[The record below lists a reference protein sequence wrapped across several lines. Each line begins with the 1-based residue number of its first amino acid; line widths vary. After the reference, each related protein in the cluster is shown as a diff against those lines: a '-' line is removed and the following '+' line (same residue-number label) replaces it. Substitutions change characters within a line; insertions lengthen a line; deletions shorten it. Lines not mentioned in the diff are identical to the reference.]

1 MWLTGFDAP
10 SCSTVYLDKPMR
22 NHTLMQTIA
31 RANRVFPGKH
41 SGVIVDYANVFASL
55 EKALAIYG
63 AGKGGKSPVKDKQ
76 QLVEELRQAVV
87 DATAFCAA
95 HGVLLAE
102 IEALPVGSLK
112 RLQAMEDAM
121 NALISPDPLRRDFF
135 AHERLV
141 STLYRAV
148 KPDPSALEF
157 ASRVAGLTTL
167 AEAIRARLNPNPP
180 DISRVMNA
188 INGLLDES
196 ITGHEIRQSGPPA
209 LDLSKINF
217 EALAQRFKQSKHKN
231 TDLEV
236 LKAAIRAQL
245 EKLIQLNRTRADF
258 AEKFEALIESYN
270 AGSRSIEE
278 LFEELVK
285 LSNSLNDEQERHV
298 RENMS
303 EEELVIFDILTR
315 PAPELTTE
323 ERAEVKKAARE
334 LLARLKDLLIINWR
348 KNTAARSKMKLAIE
362 DTLDSGLP
370 RAYTPELYNQKCSAV
385 FEHVYESYPERNTS
399 VYA

>member
-1 MWLTGFDAP
+1 
-10 SCSTVYLDKPMR
+10 
-22 NHTLMQTIA
+22 
-31 RANRVFPGKH
+31 
-41 SGVIVDYANVFASL
+41 
-55 EKALAIYG
+55 
-63 AGKGGKSPVKDKQ
+63 
-76 QLVEELRQAVV
+76 
-87 DATAFCAA
+87 
-95 HGVLLAE
+95 
-102 IEALPVGSLK
+102 
-112 RLQAMEDAM
+112 
-121 NALISPDPLRRDFF
+121 
-135 AHERLV
+135 
-141 STLYRAV
+141 V

-157 ASRVAGLTTL
+157 ASRVACLTTL

-180 DISRVMNA
+180 DISQVMNQ
-188 INGLLDES
+188 INGLLDAS

-217 EALAQRFKQSKHKN
+217 EALAQRFKASKHKN

-245 EKLIQLNRTRADF
+245 EKMIQLNRTRADF

-270 AGSRSIEE
+270 TGSRNIEE

-285 LSNSLNDEQERHV
+285 LSNNLNDEQERHV

-315 PAPELTTE
+315 PAPELTSE

-334 LLARLKDLLIINWR
+334 LLTRLKGLLVLNWR
-348 KNTAARSKMKLAIE
+348 QKQQARAKLTEAISA
-362 DTLDSGLP
+362 TLDEGLP

-385 FEHVYESYPERNTS
+385 FEHVYESYPERDAG